1 MTLMSQQGVSVNKW
15 IDDTV
20 IIDFELCRELKY
32 LTEDLEQS
40 NREDEDPGLYMNLV
54 EALDILCKNIYAV
67 GKLTKEQWRT
77 LLKRYDHYED

>member
-1 MTLMSQQGVSVNKW
+1 MSQQGVSVNKW